1 MIDHLDESLKGK
13 ATASLEDIIGNDPEA
28 GKEWNYLSLA
38 VETIK
43 DAGLHQ
49 QVAAARIAW
58 RAELETLTKHTDTHV
73 TVLRTVPATVAG
85 NSAPAVESA
94 GAKTV
99 SITRE
104 SRVRTIYRYSLRA
117 AAVMLIITSG
127 TAFYKYLSVSSGSLY
142 DRYYS
147 NYDLSTS
154 RGAGETNAIVDAYN
168 AKDWNTVEN
177 IGDTARVS
185 RTNQT
190 DFLAGMACLERKK
203 YDKAINHFEQ
213 IIAVNGHSGTNYYQ
227 DEAEFY
233 LAISWLA
240 HQKINEAMPLLE
252 KIRADKDHKYHGAV
266 EKMSFFDL
274 RLAQYKENK

>member
-1 MIDHLDESLKGK
+1 MTPEQKRTMIDHLDENLKGK
-13 ATASLEDIIGNDPEA
+13 ATASLDDIIGNDPEA
-28 GKEWNYLSLA
+28 AKEWSYLSLA
-38 VETIK
+38 VETIQN
-43 DAGLHQ
+43 AGLHQ
-49 QVAAARIAW
+49 QVAATRATW
-58 RAELETLTKHTDTHV
+58 RAGNITSTKHTDAHAA
-73 TVLRTVPATVAG
+73 VLQTVPATETT
-85 NSAPAVESA
+85 S
-94 GAKTV
+94 AKTV
-99 SITRE
+99 SIACE

-147 NYDLSTS
+147 GYDLSTS
-154 RGAGETNAIVDAYN
+154 RGANANDAITDAYN

-177 IGDTARVS
+177 IGDTAKVS
-185 RTNQT
+185 RSNQT

-203 YDKAINHFEQ
+203 YEKAINHFEQ
-213 IIAVNGHSGTNYYQ
+213 IIAVNSHSGTSYYQ

-252 KIRADKDHKYHGAV
+252 KIRAEKVHKYHGAV

>member
-1 MIDHLDESLKGK
+1 MMIDHLDENLRGK

-28 GKEWNYLSLA
+28 KTEWHYLHLA
-38 VETIK
+38 VDAVK
-43 DAGLHQ
+43 DAGLYEE
-49 QVAAARIAW
+49 VAAVRAAW
-58 RAELETLTKHTDTHV
+58 KEELKITAGAAASRTTTL
-73 TVLRTVPATVAG
+73 RSI
-85 NSAPAVESA
+85 SASA
-94 GAKTV
+94 GSEGVKT
-99 SITRE
+99 SGT
-104 SRVRTIYRYSLRA
+104 RVRTLYRYTLRA
-117 AAVMLIITSG
+117 AACVLILAGSASI
-127 TAFYKYLSVSSGSLY
+127 YKYLSVSSGSLY

-147 NYDLSTS
+147 GYALNTS
-154 RGAGETNAIVDAYN
+154 RGADQTNAMVEAYN
-168 AKDWNTVEN
+168 AKDWTTVEK

-190 DFLAGMACLERKK
+190 DFLSGMACLEKKK

-213 IIAVNGHSGTNYYQ
+213 IIAVNNHNGTGYYQ

-240 HQKINEAMPLLE
+240 HQKINEAMPILE
-252 KIRADKDHKYHGAV
+252 KIRADKNHKYHDAV